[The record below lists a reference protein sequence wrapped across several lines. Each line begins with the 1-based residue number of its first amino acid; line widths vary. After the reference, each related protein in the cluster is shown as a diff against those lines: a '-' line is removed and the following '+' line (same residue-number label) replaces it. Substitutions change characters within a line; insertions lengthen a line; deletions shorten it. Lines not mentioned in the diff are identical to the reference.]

1 MDRILSM
8 KRFTAILFLSFVFF
22 AAKAQNVIQ
31 FSGFV
36 RDAESSSPVPFCA
49 VYIQAQNRGAITSME
64 GFFTFPAA
72 KGDTILVKSLGYK
85 VFTVI
90 IPADLELSSF
100 TKEITLE
107 RDAIQLPTATVNAPL
122 PTPNQLRQAI
132 INLDV
137 PNNMQDLAQKTIEQS
152 ILSDEIS
159 RNMNFNGKENFNQ
172 YVQNQ
177 VGYYYNRNGN
187 QRPGISLTN
196 PFAWASF
203 IKDIKAKKKKKNK

>member
-1 MDRILSM
+1 M
-8 KRFTAILFLSFVFF
+8 KRFIAILLLSSVFF
-22 AAKAQNVIQ
+22 LASAKDVVQ

-36 RDAESSSPVPFCA
+36 RDAESNSPVPFCA
-49 VYIQAQNRGAITSME
+49 VYIDGENRGAITSLE

-72 KGDTILVKSLGYK
+72 KGDTILIKSLGYK
-85 VFTVI
+85 TFTVI
-90 IPADLELSSF
+90 IPADLELASF
-100 TKEITLE
+100 TKEVTLE
-107 RDAIQLPTATVNAPL
+107 RDAIQLPTATVTPL
-122 PTPNQLRQAI
+122 PTPNQLRQAM